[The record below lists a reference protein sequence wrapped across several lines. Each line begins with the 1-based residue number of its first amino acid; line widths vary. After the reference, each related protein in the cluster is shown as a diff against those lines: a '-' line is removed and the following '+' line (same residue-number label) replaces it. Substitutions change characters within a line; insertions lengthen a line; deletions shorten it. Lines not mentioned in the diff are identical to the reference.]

1 MINFLFY
8 EDAHTDAIR
17 EDNFDRKVYN
27 GYFNGYI
34 KDYCFQVLREQ
45 KKNIGTAV
53 HNSTSSFYIRPSCG
67 QARSCVLDV
76 VNKGTCR
83 ACGRIW
89 NMKAKKVTRLA
100 RKIGRR
106 RIT

>member
-34 KDYCFQVLREQ
+34 KDYCF
-45 KKNIGTAV
+45 
-53 HNSTSSFYIRPSCG
+53 
-67 QARSCVLDV
+67 
-76 VNKGTCR
+76 
-83 ACGRIW
+83 
-89 NMKAKKVTRLA
+89 
-100 RKIGRR
+100 
-106 RIT
+106 